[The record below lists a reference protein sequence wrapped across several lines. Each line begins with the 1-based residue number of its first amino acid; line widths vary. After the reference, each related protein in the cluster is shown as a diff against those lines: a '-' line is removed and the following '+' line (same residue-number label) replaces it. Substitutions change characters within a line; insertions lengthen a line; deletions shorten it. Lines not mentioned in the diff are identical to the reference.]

1 MRKRLGHDDGAVPD
15 DQKRHQTKYTS
26 GPSTI
31 SRLSRHALSAT
42 GRTTALTA
50 VGLPFV
56 RVCVRFGSFSE
67 AQALGRVKLGAMVS
81 VIVVDSEV
89 TTTAEAA
96 PASCP

>member
-1 MRKRLGHDDGAVPD
+1 M
-15 DQKRHQTKYTS
+15 
-26 GPSTI
+26 
-31 SRLSRHALSAT
+31 
-42 GRTTALTA
+42 TA

-56 RVCVRFGSFSE
+56 RVCVSFGSFSE